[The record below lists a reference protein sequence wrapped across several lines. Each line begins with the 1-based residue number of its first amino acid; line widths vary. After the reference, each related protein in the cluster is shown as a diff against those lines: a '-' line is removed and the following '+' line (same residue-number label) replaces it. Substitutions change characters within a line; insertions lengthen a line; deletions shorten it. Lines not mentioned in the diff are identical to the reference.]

1 MRTVDLHRNT
11 TSAPSAG
18 QGIDPKS
25 DIVGL
30 TTKIS
35 GPTGEKVEATFS
47 VMGSVGDIFD
57 REPIPFGVGGA
68 TIISLAGT
76 TSAQWSANV
85 KENRYAGI
93 GIDLLTMGAS
103 TISFNA
109 RATDG
114 DL

>member
-1 MRTVDLHRNT
+1 MRIVDLHRNT

-18 QGIDPKS
+18 QVIEPKS
-25 DIVGL
+25 GLVGL
-30 TTKIS
+30 TAKINGS
-35 GPTGEKVEATFS
+35 AGAAVDATFS
-47 VMGSVGDIFD
+47 VIGSVGGTFD
-57 REPIPFGVGGA
+57 PEPILFGGA
-68 TIISLAGT
+68 SIISLSGT

-85 KENRYAGI
+85 DKNRYAGI
-93 GIDLLTMGAS
+93 GIDLLSMGAS

>member
-1 MRTVDLHRNT
+1 MRIVDLHRNT
-11 TSAPSAG
+11 TSAPSSG
-18 QGIDPKS
+18 QGIEPKS

-30 TTKIS
+30 TAKIS
-35 GPTGEKVEATFS
+35 GASGDAVDATFS

-57 REPIPFGVGGA
+57 REPIMFGGA
-68 TIISLAGT
+68 SIISLSGT
-76 TSAQWSANV
+76 TSAQWSENV
-85 KENRYAGI
+85 DRNRYAGI

>member
-1 MRTVDLHRNT
+1 MRIVDLHRNT

-25 DIVGL
+25 GLVGL
-30 TTKIS
+30 TAKIN
-35 GPTGEKVEATFS
+35 GPTGETVEATFS

-57 REPIPFGVGGA
+57 REPILFGGA
-68 TIISLAGT
+68 SIISLAGT
-76 TSAQWSANV
+76 TSAQWSENV
-85 KENRYAGI
+85 DKNRYAGI